1 MAQRDVALPWI
12 QQAARVIAAL
22 LGSGK
27 PGDLE
32 LAQIE
37 VDSAVEALL
46 GSLARL
52 IPTLDARSA
61 GELLHDPERIL
72 GYARL
77 LALRSALRQ
86 AQGENDAAA
95 RDAARGREFHD
106 LAVAARP
113 DLANYWEDER
123 Q

>member
-1 MAQRDVALPWI
+1 M
-12 QQAARVIAAL
+12 
-22 LGSGK
+22 
-27 PGDLE
+27 
-32 LAQIE
+32 
-37 VDSAVEALL
+37 
-46 GSLARL
+46 
-52 IPTLDARSA
+52 IPKESWA
-61 GELLHDPERIL
+61 H
-72 GYARL
+72 ARL

-106 LAVAARP
+106 LAVAAQP